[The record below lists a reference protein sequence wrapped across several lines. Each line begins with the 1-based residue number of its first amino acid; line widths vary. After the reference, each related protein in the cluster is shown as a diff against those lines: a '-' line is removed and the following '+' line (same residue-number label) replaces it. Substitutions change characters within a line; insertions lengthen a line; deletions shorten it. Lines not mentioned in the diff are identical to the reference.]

1 MAAVRLVFA
10 PFWPSSPAKV
20 SRHKVRA
27 TASRAYSLATYRT
40 KTVGK
45 EGTLHFRRFFEDDSG
60 TRISPW
66 HDIPLYADNTTSA
79 SSQPIYHAVI
89 EIPRTYS
96 NFKFRTKRNQFDG
109 QVQTQFYVLR
119 AVVSLSIVSIRV
131 EVLMPTFT
139 NWIHLFARSF
149 FFVPLFPMTI
159 QIPLTVLSFH
169 PFLYRWFFTF

>member
-96 NFKFRTKRNQFDG
+96 NCKFLTKPNQFDC
-109 QVQTQFYVLR
+109 QVQTQFMFYEQLYRCRLCPFVLKFWCQHLR
-119 AVVSLSIVSIRV
+119 IESIC
-131 EVLMPTFT
+131 L
-139 NWIHLFARSF
+139 HARSSLCHCPPWPSRSHWQF
-149 FFVPLFPMTI
+149 CHFILFV
-159 QIPLTVLSFH
+159 QII
-169 PFLYRWFFTF
+169 FTF